1 MAGFRIDP
9 LRAVQLGFGGQA
21 GVIRTGRHRQAVGK
35 RSRSAGIVPLVDAVG
50 RRGFATP
57 PNGRICGHGGG
68 ERRVGQR
75 EVDPA
80 GLGDAAAAE
89 GGDATAV
96 AARASGGV

>member
-1 MAGFRIDP
+1 M
-9 LRAVQLGFGGQA
+9 
-21 GVIRTGRHRQAVGK
+21 GK
-35 RSRSAGIVPLVDAVG
+35 RGRSAGIIPLVDAVG

-57 PNGRICGHGGG
+57 PNGRICRHGGG

-96 AARASGGV
+96 AARAGGGVRCQDTQWQAVGGGRCEGRDH